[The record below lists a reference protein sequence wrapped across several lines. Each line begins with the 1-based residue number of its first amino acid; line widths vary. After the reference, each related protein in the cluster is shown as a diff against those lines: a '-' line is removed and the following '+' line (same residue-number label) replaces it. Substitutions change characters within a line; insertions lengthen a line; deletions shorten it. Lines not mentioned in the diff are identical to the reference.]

1 MTVETPLPKEIKY
14 FVERVRAADKQTAV
28 SHYVRTGQSLRGAP
42 DETVV
47 KVLQWLDGLAANGEN
62 EPNAKA

>member
-28 SHYVRTGQSLRGAP
+28 SHYVRTGQSLRGVP

-47 KVLQWLDGLAANGEN
+47 KVLQWLDGLAGEN
-62 EPNAKA
+62 GDGK